1 MNNSKVIIDT
11 NIIIDVFVVREPF
24 YESSHQILRMCEDD
38 KIQGFISASTATDIY
53 YLIRKYAGRDVAEDA
68 LGHMLAITT
77 VLDVT
82 GEDVITAYGRHSS
95 DFEDCLL
102 GVCAAK
108 AGIDTIITRDKKG
121 FNTCGIPYVSATDFL
136 SKQ

>member
-11 NIIIDVFVVREPF
+11 NIIIDVFAVREPF
-24 YESSHQILRMCEDD
+24 YEASRQILKMCEDG

-68 LGHMLAITT
+68 LGHVLAITT

-82 GEDVITAYGRHSS
+82 GDDVITAYGRHSS

-108 AGIDTIITRDKKG
+108 SGVDTIITRDKKG
-121 FNTCGIPYVSATDFL
+121 FNTCGIPYVSPADFL